1 MKYTT
6 LFLATL
12 ILLVSSNFLSAQIE
26 KTLVK
31 AFNIDGNNI
40 VEMDVSEKSNVV
52 VHKWGED
59 QMRVIM
65 TVSLENGSDMM
76 LKSLVK
82 VGRYNLDGSDESGLF
97 RVFLPEL
104 MKEVKLRSGNKLI
117 ENIDFEVFVPSDVQ
131 VKTNQLSDALA
142 EETNSDF

>member
-1 MKYTT
+1 MKSTT
-6 LFLATL
+6 SLFATF
-12 ILLVSSNFLSAQIE
+12 ILLICTSCLFAQNA

-31 AFNIDGNNI
+31 AFNIADSDI
-40 VEMDVSEKSNVV
+40 VLMDVEKNSKVV
-52 VHKWGED
+52 VNEWGED
-59 QMRVIM
+59 QMRIIM

-82 VGRYNLDGSDESGLF
+82 VGRYNIDAVDESGIF

-104 MKEVKLRSGNKLI
+104 LKEVKLRSGNKLI
-117 ENIDFEVFVPSDVQ
+117 ENIDFEVFAPSSVQ

-142 EETNSDF
+142 EKTSSDL